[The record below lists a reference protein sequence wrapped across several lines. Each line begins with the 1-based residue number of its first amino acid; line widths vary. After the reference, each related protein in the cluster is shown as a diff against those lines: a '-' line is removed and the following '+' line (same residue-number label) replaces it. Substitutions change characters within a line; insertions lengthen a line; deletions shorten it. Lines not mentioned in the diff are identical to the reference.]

1 MINST
6 VYSSPPIA
14 TRIYRDSSSWQIM
27 NYVTSEPGEW
37 SIPLIIQDMGGG
49 SKAKRIYQ
57 MAFDR
62 LISKGFVKNGKK
74 TRRGYGKHEQDRA
87 DAVAWMGKHGNINA
101 SKQYECLCSC
111 VACTTERA
119 GKENGNA
126 SV

>member
-6 VYSSPPIA
+6 VCSSPPIA

-74 TRRGYGKHEQDRA
+74 TRRGYKILPTDLGYEAFKHTQNSVPRRKSRVDRS
-87 DAVAWMGKHGNINA
+87 A
-101 SKQYECLCSC
+101 S
-111 VACTTERA
+111 A
-119 GKENGNA
+119 
-126 SV
+126 

>member
-1 MINST
+1 MRDYIKKLQAALRSARPH
-6 VYSSPPIA
+6 VY
-14 TRIYRDSSSWQIM
+14 RQ
-27 NYVTSEPGEW
+27 
-37 SIPLIIQDMGGG
+37 QHH
-49 SKAKRIYQ
+49 
-57 MAFDR
+57 
-62 LISKGFVKNGKK
+62 
-74 TRRGYGKHEQDRA
+74 GKHEQDRA